1 MKIEYFTDEVKGLSK
16 VTITYKN
23 KIFTGIAKKDPVD
36 IWSSFAGLTLAEMR
50 AFLKLKKYEYKQAKE
65 RAEVCRKFV
74 ESLKQ
79 YKKFDPNS
87 DTAKAVFR
95 QLNCRIK
102 EVNAIGDEI
111 TNLELSIMKYLTGRE
126 KVLKSLKDKKDKNV

>member
-1 MKIEYFTDEVKGLSK
+1 MKIEYFTDEIKGLSK

-23 KIFTGIAKKDPVD
+23 KIFTGIAKKNPEDT
-36 IWSSFAGLTLAEMR
+36 WSNFAGLALAEMR
-50 AFLKLKKYEYKQAKE
+50 ALLKLKKYEYKQAKQ

-79 YKKFDPNS
+79 YKKFNPDS

-102 EVNAIGDEI
+102 EVNAIGDKI
-111 TNLELSIMKYLTGRE
+111 TKLELGIMKYLTERE